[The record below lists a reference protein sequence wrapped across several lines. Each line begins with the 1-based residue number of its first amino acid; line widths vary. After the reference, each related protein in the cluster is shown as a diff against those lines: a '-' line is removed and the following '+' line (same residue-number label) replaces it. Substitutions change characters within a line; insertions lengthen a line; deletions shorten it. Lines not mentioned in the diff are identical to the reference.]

1 MQTIKTFGDSF
12 LYGSDLADDPTD
24 VKTVNER
31 VKEVGRK
38 GAFSKLTWPALVAD
52 QLKVNYHSHAMGGVS
67 NSYIAR
73 KTIQYASADALNVIQ
88 WTWIDRSEYYNIIQK
103 DWQTIRPSSTDSK
116 STQWYKQ
123 YHSELQDKWQS
134 LMLITS
140 VLRYLEESAMPYVCH
155 VLDHLL
161 LDQEYYVPAY
171 ITKLQEYLK
180 PRVTWFPDN
189 RTFFEWAKME
199 KFPISD
205 NWHPLEQ
212 AHEEAAKIMH
222 PEYERYC
229 K

>member
-24 VKTVNER
+24 IKTRNER
-31 VKEVGRK
+31 VKEVGPS

-52 QLKVNYHSHAMGGVS
+52 QLKVKYHSHAMGGVS

-73 KTIQYASADALNVIQ
+73 KVIQYASTDALNVIQ
-88 WTWIDRSEYYNIIQK
+88 WSWIDRSEYYNIIHN
-103 DWQTIRPSSTDSK
+103 DWQPIRPSDTNNQSTH
-116 STQWYKQ
+116 WYKQ

-155 VLDHLL
+155 VLDQLL
-161 LDQEYYVPAY
+161 LDQNYYVPAY
-171 ITKLQEYLK
+171 ITKLQKYLE
-180 PRVTWFPDN
+180 PRVTWFPDTT
-189 RTFFEWAKME
+189 TFFEWAKLN
-199 KFPISD
+199 KFDISE
-205 NWHPLEQ
+205 NWHPLEG
-212 AHEEAAKIMH
+212 AHEEACKIMQKK
-222 PEYERYC
+222 YEQYF